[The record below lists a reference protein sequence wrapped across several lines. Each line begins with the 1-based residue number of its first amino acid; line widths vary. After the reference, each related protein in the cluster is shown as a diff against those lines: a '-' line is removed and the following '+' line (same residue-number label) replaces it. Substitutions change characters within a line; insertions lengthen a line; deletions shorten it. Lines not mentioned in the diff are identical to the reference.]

1 MKVKYNI
8 LIVDDEVL
16 ACNYLSNII
25 EKKAG
30 QNYNITAVHSGE
42 CAVCLVSKVKYN
54 MVLLDIMMPGIGGME
69 ALKRIK
75 QVSQNK
81 DICVVMLT
89 SLVNETF
96 AKHAIAEGAT
106 DYITKPVDI
115 DYLINTVLPVYTVM
129 SDDCDT

>member
-1 MKVKYNI
+1 
-8 LIVDDEVL
+8 
-16 ACNYLSNII
+16 
-25 EKKAG
+25 
-30 QNYNITAVHSGE
+30 
-42 CAVCLVSKVKYN
+42 
-54 MVLLDIMMPGIGGME
+54 MMPGIGGME